1 MPHTEYTGIVLEL
14 EQILTLV
21 ERKVTVPLGRGCWN
35 SPGGENIEIWNDVF
49 GMTHVTF
56 SHAQDTQDEFWGLLV
71 IASGTQGEEVILA
84 LWKPEAGES

>member
-1 MPHTEYTGIVLEL
+1 
-14 EQILTLV
+14 
-21 ERKVTVPLGRGCWN
+21 
-35 SPGGENIEIWNDVF
+35 
-49 GMTHVTF
+49 MTHVTF